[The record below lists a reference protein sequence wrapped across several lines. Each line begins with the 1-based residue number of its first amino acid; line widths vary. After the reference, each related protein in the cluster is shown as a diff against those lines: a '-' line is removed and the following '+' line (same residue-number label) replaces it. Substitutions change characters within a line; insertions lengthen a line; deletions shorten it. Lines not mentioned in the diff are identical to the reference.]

1 MNKES
6 QQKITVLAK
15 SIVENLQT
23 VVKKLGWKLAVGLL
37 LAMASAIF
45 FGWLASEVFE
55 GETKAFDD
63 AVRNAIH
70 QTATPFLT
78 GTMIFFTYLGSV
90 WGIISLFALASA
102 AMIYRGHKRAMIILW
117 ITMAG
122 QVVLGITLKNSF
134 HRPRPA
140 AFFDFP
146 IPSSYSFP
154 SGHAFA
160 SLCFFGIL
168 AWLIGTRTK
177 SRSWKIF
184 AWVVAIFLI
193 LTIGV
198 SRIYLGVHYPS
209 DVVAGYAAGLIWLIT
224 VIFGDWWW
232 RRRKV

>member
-15 SIVENLQT
+15 SLVENFQT
-23 VVKKLGWKLAVGLL
+23 VVKKLGWRLAAGLL
-37 LAMASAIF
+37 SAMASAIF

-70 QTATPFLT
+70 QTATPILT

-90 WGIISLFALASA
+90 WGIISLLVLASA
-102 AMIYRGHKRAMIILW
+102 AMIYQGHKRATIILW

-134 HRPRPA
+134 QRPRPD

-146 IPSSYSFP
+146 LPSSYSFP

-160 SLCFFGIL
+160 SLCFFGIA

-177 SRSWKIF
+177 SEFWKIS

-209 DVVAGYAAGLIWLIT
+209 DVVAGYAAGLIWLVT

-232 RRRKV
+232 RRSKV